1 MSAKSSER
9 PYQGRSRRRA
19 VGFLAKYGTLASLG
33 LMILVFSILAPED
46 FPTFGNLVNVV
57 NQVALTAI
65 ISAGLTVVLIVGELD
80 LSIGYGASL
89 SGVLITG
96 LMVRQ
101 DLLIPVAIILVVLL
115 GATVGLVNSLIVT
128 KARVNSVVATLGVGT
143 LLIGFNYAYSAGQP
157 ISAGV
162 PNAFYML
169 SLGTILGIPYTIL
182 IMAGVLVI
190 LWLLINRTD
199 VGQRIQAVGG
209 NAEAAR
215 LSGIRVDR
223 VKMIAFVVSGMC
235 AFLTGVLLA
244 SLVGSGSTTAGDTYL
259 LNAFA
264 AVFLGSATLRD
275 GEFHILGTFIGVL
288 IIGVAFN
295 GLAIFGAPTFYQY
308 IFQGGILVFAVALS
322 TIARR
327 YARE

>member
-1 MSAKSSER
+1 MSAKTSER
-9 PYQGRSRRRA
+9 PYEGGGGRRV
-19 VGFLAKYGTLASLG
+19 VGLLAKYGTIAALA
-33 LMILVFSILAPED
+33 LMILGFSIVAPND
-46 FPTFGNLVNVV
+46 FPTLGNLVNIV
-57 NQVALTAI
+57 NQVALTAV

-89 SGVLITG
+89 AGVLVTG

-101 DLLIPVAIILVVLL
+101 GLAIPIAVILVVLL
-115 GATVGLVNSLIVT
+115 GAVVGLINSLIVT
-128 KARVNSVVATLGVGT
+128 KARVNSVVATLGIGT
-143 LLIGFNYAYSAGQP
+143 LLIGFNYAYSSGQP

-162 PNAFYML
+162 PNSFFMI
-169 SLGTILGIPYTIL
+169 SLGSILGIPYTIL
-182 IMAGVLVI
+182 IMAGVLLI
-190 LWLLINRTD
+190 LWMLINRTD

-223 VKMIAFVVSGMC
+223 VKMVAFVVSSAC

-308 IFQGGILVFAVALS
+308 IFQGGILVCAVALS

>member
-1 MSAKSSER
+1 MSAKTSER
-9 PYQGRSRRRA
+9 PHEGVGGRRA
-19 VGFLAKYGTLASLG
+19 VGLLAKYGTIAALV
-33 LMILVFSILAPED
+33 LMILGFSIVAPND
-46 FPTFGNLVNVV
+46 FPTFGNFLNIV

-89 SGVLITG
+89 AGVLVTG

-101 DLLIPVAIILVVLL
+101 GLSIPIAIILVVLL
-115 GATVGLVNSLIVT
+115 GAVVGLINSLIVT

-143 LLIGFNYAYSAGQP
+143 LLIGFNYAYSSGQP

-162 PNAFYML
+162 SDAFFMI
-169 SLGTILGIPYTIL
+169 SLGSILGIPYTIL
-182 IMAGVLVI
+182 IMVGVLLI

-223 VKMIAFVVSGMC
+223 VKMVAFMASSAC

-308 IFQGGILVFAVALS
+308 IFQGGILVCAVALS